1 MSVEKVGERP
11 SVPLTSFVLLA
22 QMSGCL
28 VMPQKAWVEAEKA
41 GESLS
46 VPLMRIVSP
55 LQVLRCSMTL
65 RRIVLR
71 PRRLERAFR
80 CP

>member
-41 GESLS
+41 GE
-46 VPLMRIVSP
+46 RVSQC
-55 LQVLRCSMTL
+55 L
-65 RRIVLR
+65 
-71 PRRLERAFR
+71 
-80 CP
+80 